1 MERKIRARISG
12 TGSYVPPRVMTNA
25 DFEKLV
31 DTSDEWIV
39 SRTGIRE
46 RRIAADDMTSAD
58 MAMEAARRAM
68 DMAGCTHEDI
78 DLIISGTVTPDYRL
92 PSNSCV
98 MQEKM
103 GFPNAVAFDVVAAC
117 AGFINGMSIADS
129 YISSGAHRRAL
140 VIGTEKLSYFTNYKD
155 RNTCVLFGD
164 GAGAVVLEP
173 CDSGSGVLSTF
184 MKSNGSMRSWLW
196 SKVGGSRNPY
206 MADFAF
212 DGSDKIQMA
221 GSEIFKVAVKEMS
234 NAAATVIKDA
244 GISSDDVSLF
254 VPHQANI
261 RIVEAMAKRLHLGM
275 DRVFLNIHKYGNT
288 SSASVPL
295 ALDEANREGRIKPG
309 DYVVMVAFG
318 GGLIWGSALVKW

>member
-1 MERKIRARISG
+1 
-12 TGSYVPPRVMTNA
+12 MTNA